1 MKILI
6 TIIITV
12 ALAFAAVAGA
22 ETFRSLQKLQDEM
35 YFSSFWELVN
45 VKKLE
50 VELTGTI
57 VEILRDDYAW
67 GRIYRIE
74 TPGDG
79 QKAYVYGYE
88 NPCFLARSYDDWY
101 EVGEVVT
108 VTGELN
114 AIYSS
119 YLLPFIGQAS
129 VSPAAK

>member
-1 MKILI
+1 MKRLFVLIL
-6 TIIITV
+6 V
-12 ALAFAAVAGA
+12 LALAFASVAGA

-35 YFSSFWELVN
+35 YFSTFWELVN